1 MRVFFELRKEIIFSI
16 ALYLLLKI
24 FFINDFFSEYIEQ
37 VILYTIIIIVS
48 ALGLNIIYGYTGQ
61 FSLGHAGFYGLGA
74 YFSAY
79 LTKTFSIESA
89 FFFIFIIFLSGC
101 FTALIAYLIGIPIL
115 KFRDDFLAIATLG
128 LGILIRNVL
137 DNSDR
142 FIETL
147 GGSRG
152 FVGINNLSNLE
163 IVFFV
168 SLFFILISKNI
179 IYSRYGLF
187 WRTIRDDEI
196 ASSSIGINTTNLK
209 LLAFVYGC
217 FLAGSAGAMYAHLYT
232 FLHPSNF
239 DFLKS
244 VDFLVIVIIGG
255 MGSISGTII
264 AGVLWIL
271 IIEGLRILLPPDILE
286 LRWVIIPVILI
297 IIMMWKPYGLMI
309 KKKAI

>member
-1 MRVFFELRKEIIFSI
+1 MRLLLEIRKELLFSLAI
-16 ALYLLLKI
+16 YLLLKV
-24 FFINDFFSEYIEQ
+24 FFINDIFSEYIEQ
-37 VILYTIIIIVS
+37 VILYTIIIVVAS
-48 ALGLNIIYGYTGQ
+48 LGLNIIYGFTGQ

-79 LTKTFSIESA
+79 LTKTFSIESGLL
-89 FFFIFIIFLSGC
+89 FIFIILLSGA
-101 FTALIAYLIGIPIL
+101 FSAFIAYLIGIPIL

-128 LGILIRNVL
+128 LGILIRNIL

-152 FVGINNLSNLE
+152 FVGINSLSGLE

-179 IYSRYGLF
+179 IYSKYGLF
-187 WRTIRDDEI
+187 WRTIRDDET
-196 ASSSIGINTTNLK
+196 ASSSIGINTTNIK

-244 VDFLVIVIIGG
+244 VDFLVIVIVGG

-264 AGVLWIL
+264 AGFLWVF

-309 KKKAI
+309 KKKVI

>member
-1 MRVFFELRKEIIFSI
+1 MRLFFELRKELIFSLI
-16 ALYLLLKI
+16 LYAILKI
-24 FFINDFFSEYIEQ
+24 LFLNNVFSEYITQ
-37 VILYTIIIIVS
+37 IILYTIIIIVAS
-48 ALGLNIIYGYTGQ
+48 LGLNIIYGYTGQ

-79 LTKTFSIESA
+79 LSKTFSIESTLL
-89 FFFIFIIFLSGC
+89 FLLIIFLSGL
-101 FTALIAYLIGIPIL
+101 FTALIAYIIGIPIL

-128 LGILIRNVL
+128 LGILIRNIL

-152 FVGINNLSNLE
+152 FVGINPLSNLE
-163 IVFFV
+163 TVFFV
-168 SLFFILISKNI
+168 SLFLILISKNI
-179 IYSRYGLF
+179 IFSRYGLF

-209 LLAFVYGC
+209 LFAFVYGC
-217 FLAGSAGAMYAHLYT
+217 FLAGSAGALYAHLYT

-244 VDFLVIVIIGG
+244 VDFLVIVIVGG
-255 MGSISGTII
+255 MGSISGTIL
-264 AGVLWIL
+264 AGILWIL
-271 IIEGLRILLPPDILE
+271 IIEGLRIILPPDILE
-286 LRWVIIPVILI
+286 LRWVIIPIILI
-297 IIMMWKPYGLMI
+297 IIMIWKPYGLMI
-309 KKKAI
+309 KKKVV

>member
-1 MRVFFELRKEIIFSI
+1 MRVFFELRKELIFSI

-37 VILYTIIIIVS
+37 VILYTVIIIVS

-89 FFFIFIIFLSGC
+89 FFFIIIIFLSGC